1 MIDETKYKQYEA
13 EILKVIEDKKI
24 MRFTHV
30 FGLYKGI
37 SQSTAYLYEL
47 EKSEAIKEAL
57 NRNRTYGVN
66 YLLQKWMTSNNATLQ
81 IAAMRMI
88 CDIEE
93 HKLLNQNYVD
103 ITTGGE
109 SVKPIEIVFKDF
121 GNDTN
126 DGTTDE

>member
-1 MIDETKYKQYEA
+1 MIDEAKYKQYEA
-13 EILKVIEDKKI
+13 EILNVITEKKI

-57 NRNRTYGVN
+57 NKNRTFGVN
-66 YLLQKWMTSNNATLQ
+66 YLLQKWIASNNATLQ

-88 CDIEE
+88 CDSEE
-93 HKLLNQNYVD
+93 HKLLNQNYTDVTTDGKD
-103 ITTGGE
+103 IRPVYMLDMTLPE
-109 SVKPIEIVFKDF
+109 ENEPIEK
-121 GNDTN
+121 
-126 DGTTDE
+126 

>member
-1 MIDETKYKQYEA
+1 MVDELKYKQYEA

-47 EKSEAIKEAL
+47 EKSEDIKEAL

-66 YLLQKWMTSNNATLQ
+66 YLLQKWITSSNATLQ

-88 CDIEE
+88 CDTEE

-103 ITTGGE
+103 MTTDGKDIRPIYMLDMTLPE
-109 SVKPIEIVFKDF
+109 ENEPIEK
-121 GNDTN
+121 
-126 DGTTDE
+126 

>member
-1 MIDETKYKQYEA
+1 MIDELKYKQYES

-47 EKSEAIKEAL
+47 EKSEDIKEAL

-66 YLLQKWMTSNNATLQ
+66 YLLQKWITSSNATLQ

-88 CDIEE
+88 CDTEE

-103 ITTGGE
+103 MTTDGKDIRPIYMLDMTLPE
-109 SVKPIEIVFKDF
+109 ENEPIEK
-121 GNDTN
+121 
-126 DGTTDE
+126 

>member
-1 MIDETKYKQYEA
+1 MIDELKYKQYES

-47 EKSEAIKEAL
+47 EKSEDIKEAL
-57 NRNRTYGVN
+57 NRNRTYEVN
-66 YLLQKWMTSNNATLQ
+66 YLLQKWITSSNATLQ

-88 CDIEE
+88 CDTEE

-103 ITTGGE
+103 MTTDGKDIRPIYMLDMTLPE
-109 SVKPIEIVFKDF
+109 ENEPIEK
-121 GNDTN
+121 
-126 DGTTDE
+126 